1 MRSVFCQPSSGRECY
16 SNLPEFLKNKWETR
30 WNYEWGRRGDP
41 NSHKMKNTY
50 ISQIIFFSLLTVMA
64 SGIFTLVEWFGEG
77 KKKKKDPKDD
87 FSYFEYIFSSC
98 YLFISECND
107 WAKAAPLTMG
117 SHLWAISQVS
127 EKSKH
132 IILRMCIFQCCIFP
146 KAVLFTCINL

>member
-16 SNLPEFLKNKWETR
+16 SNLPEFLKNKWETW

-64 SGIFTLVEWFGEG
+64 SGIFTLVEWFWEG
-77 KKKKKDPKDD
+77 KKKKKKIQKMI
-87 FSYFEYIFSSC
+87 SLILNTSSVVVTC
-98 YLFISECND
+98 LFQNAMIGQ
-107 WAKAAPLTMG
+107 KLLHTMG

>member
-30 WNYEWGRRGDP
+30 WNCEWGRRGDP

-64 SGIFTLVEWFGEG
+64 SGIFTLVEWFWEG
-77 KKKKKDPKDD
+77 KKKKKKIQKMI
-87 FSYFEYIFSSC
+87 SLILNTSSVVVTC
-98 YLFISECND
+98 LFQNAMIGQ
-107 WAKAAPLTMG
+107 KLLHTMG